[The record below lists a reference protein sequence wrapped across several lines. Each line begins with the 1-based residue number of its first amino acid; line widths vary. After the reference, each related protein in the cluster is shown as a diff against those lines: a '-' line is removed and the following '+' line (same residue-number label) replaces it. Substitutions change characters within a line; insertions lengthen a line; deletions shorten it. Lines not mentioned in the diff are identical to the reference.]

1 MPVHAGGPR
10 LYKSIKFEH
19 LAKNAGAGG
28 RASNVSLNLTP
39 FVDMMTI
46 LVTFL
51 LMVFSAT
58 GEILQAQRGLELPLA
73 ARATQLQQ
81 APIVIVSKTEIV
93 VILQEA
99 ESAMPRTLQIATVD
113 TVLRDQSPT
122 WKIDA
127 LHEVL
132 KAAYED
138 IHNNRIPTG
147 RGYDKDQIA
156 ACDREKQ
163 GLPPIEGKP
172 LCPDGLAIVQADKET
187 DARVINM
194 VVNTARGAGFEKL
207 LFAVKKTG

>member
-1 MPVHAGGPR
+1 
-10 LYKSIKFEH
+10 
-19 LAKNAGAGG
+19 
-28 RASNVSLNLTP
+28 
-39 FVDMMTI
+39 
-46 LVTFL
+46 
-51 LMVFSAT
+51 
-58 GEILQAQRGLELPLA
+58 
-73 ARATQLQQ
+73 
-81 APIVIVSKTEIV
+81 
-93 VILQEA
+93 
-99 ESAMPRTLQIATVD
+99 MPRTLQIATVD